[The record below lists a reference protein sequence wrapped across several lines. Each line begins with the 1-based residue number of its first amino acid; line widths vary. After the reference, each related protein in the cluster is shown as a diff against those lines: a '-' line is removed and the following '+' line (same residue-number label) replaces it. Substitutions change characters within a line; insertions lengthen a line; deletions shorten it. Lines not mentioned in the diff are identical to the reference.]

1 MPQVS
6 VIIPAYN
13 AMAFLPQ
20 TLDSVLAQTFADFEV
35 WVVNDGSTDPTAE
48 WVSNLTDRR
57 VRLINQANQGCAIA
71 RNTGL
76 LAAHGQYVAFLDA
89 DDLWE
94 PTKLEKQVQL
104 LDSRPAVGLVYTGI
118 STIDETGRPT
128 GKIELPTVEGAV
140 WDTVV
145 EANPIMCGSTPLIR
159 RECFESAGRFDQS
172 LRSAEDW
179 DLWIRI
185 AQTYE
190 FGVIKAPL
198 VYYRVHASSKSH
210 NLQLH
215 LQSRLNVIEKAFQ
228 NRPSDSDLQKDR
240 VYGGVFLSVAYRAL
254 QKHDFETALALKK
267 QALQHYPK
275 LLYSKVFHRLGMIL
289 FLRRRLGD
297 KRYEQFLRV
306 LKYAMAPKPPILG
319 A

>member
-6 VIIPAYN
+6 VIVPAYN

-48 WVSNLTDRR
+48 WVSSLTDRR

-76 LAAHGQYVAFLDA
+76 LAACGQYVAFLDA
-89 DDLWE
+89 DDLWK

-104 LDSRPAVGLVYTGI
+104 LDSRPAIGLVYTGI

-140 WDTVV
+140 WDAVV
-145 EANPIMCGSTPLIR
+145 EANPIMCGSTPMMR
-159 RECFESAGRFDQS
+159 RACFESAGLFDPS

-185 AQTYE
+185 AEKYE
-190 FGVIKAPL
+190 FALIQAPAKASGFWGLP
-198 VYYRVHASSKSH
+198 
-210 NLQLH
+210 
-215 LQSRLNVIEKAFQ
+215 I
-228 NRPSDSDLQKDR
+228 RPWQP
-240 VYGGVFLSVAYRAL
+240 Y
-254 QKHDFETALALKK
+254 
-267 QALQHYPK
+267 
-275 LLYSKVFHRLGMIL
+275 
-289 FLRRRLGD
+289 
-297 KRYEQFLRV
+297 
-306 LKYAMAPKPPILG
+306 PPILT
-319 A
+319 